1 MKKGNIYEGIVKK
14 VEFPNKAYVEV
25 IEKDENGNEQKTL
38 TIVKGALPGQ
48 KIKFRAKKVRKDK
61 SQGILLEVTE
71 NRRLRQQ
78 NQCAAGLENAVD
90 AVIRHYHMKNSLNL
104 REIRCLR

>member
-1 MKKGNIYEGIVKK
+1 MKKGNIYEGVVKK
-14 VEFPNKAYVEV
+14 VEFPNKAYVDV

-38 TIVKGALPGQ
+38 TLVKGALPGQ

-71 NRRLRQQ
+71 KSP
-78 NQCAAGLENAVD
+78 LETAEPMCC
-90 AVIRHYHMKNSLNL
+90 RFGKCGGCS
-104 REIRCLR
+104 

>member
-48 KIKFRAKKVRKDK
+48 DRK
-61 SQGILLEVTE
+61 SV
-71 NRRLRQQ
+71 
-78 NQCAAGLENAVD
+78 V
-90 AVIRHYHMKNSLNL
+90 
-104 REIRCLR
+104 

>member
-48 KIKFRAKKVRKDK
+48 KINSGQKKSEKIKVRAYFWK
-61 SQGILLEVTE
+61 
-71 NRRLRQQ
+71 
-78 NQCAAGLENAVD
+78 
-90 AVIRHYHMKNSLNL
+90 
-104 REIRCLR
+104 